1 MPMLPNC
8 QANPYVEP
16 PSFILPHSHLH
27 LMDYRRVLNPQY
39 YQTMAYHSRRF
50 RYQQS
55 RETTSSEV
63 QTEPLRT
70 STPTLGN
77 VEVVASTTSPLAE
90 VPVPQGDRPS
100 DSTSNGSFVIQTE
113 EVRIECCATP
123 VGLQVLQSHKAAEVS
138 HSFPPEAQRGANAL
152 HGPQLPLPPA
162 DQSDQQTLQVC
173 PDILLVGSPA
183 SSESAMM
190 AAEKGLSASD
200 TNGAPLVAVQEDATS
215 PHNKFINLPFDA
227 NYLDELKRMESTVW
241 STEETLVASPE
252 LDRASES
259 CIEKLELR
267 AADGITVG
275 KEMDMPA
282 AELEVGSSATNEAM
296 SEADAAQN
304 VLTAGKTQSAD
315 VVEAPYLLLLD
326 KSPTKELNQKQ
337 PQRETTVQDQQD
349 TSFESLPA
357 YLPSSSWLADFDHGQ
372 YTAKQPVFPQ
382 KERTH
387 SLLDP
392 ISRRRKLDLDYR
404 ELGVTG
410 RKSKV
415 QRYKPRGK
423 AERRSL
429 SDHECCLG
437 RTYNENVLAS
447 CGVSRKE
454 RLCTRCLAKRHL
466 RRVTSPGGA
475 NTTARKP
482 IPFQPLQSCSSCKC
496 HPDTPM
502 TGTSPGGGISPKH
515 CGRDTEGESSEN
527 GGSSS
532 CCQRLAKWRRV
543 DNSRRL
549 SDLNRPL
556 ASKQNLAALPP
567 PPPPTAA
574 YLKMREKS
582 CMCGERQRQLHQV
595 ATWQRHSS
603 YCHHGNEIQELDENS
618 VVPGAFLQ
626 KWRSREQMYLT
637 HRCHTGKWW
646 MIPEIWNNKDNANA
660 LVIVCRV

>member
-16 PSFILPHSHLH
+16 PGFILPHSHLH

-70 STPTLGN
+70 STPTSGN
-77 VEVVASTTSPLAE
+77 VEVVASTTLPLAE
-90 VPVPQGDRPS
+90 LSAPSGDRQP
-100 DSTSNGSFVIQTE
+100 DPTSNGSFVIQTE

-123 VGLQVLQSHKAAEVS
+123 VGLQVLHSHEAAEVS
-138 HSFPPEAQRGANAL
+138 RSFSQEAQRGANAL
-152 HGPQLPLPPA
+152 HSPPLPLPTA

-183 SSESAMM
+183 SSDSTIM
-190 AAEKGLSASD
+190 ATEKRLPASD
-200 TNGAPLVAVQEDATS
+200 SNGGPLVAVQENTTS
-215 PHNKFINLPFDA
+215 PHNRFINLPFDA

-241 STEETLVASPE
+241 SAEETLVACPE

-259 CIEKLELR
+259 CVEKFELQ
-267 AADGITVG
+267 ATDGTTVG
-275 KEMDMPA
+275 EEMDVPA
-282 AELEVGSSATNEAM
+282 AELEVGSSAANEAM
-296 SEADAAQN
+296 SEADAAQD
-304 VLTAGKTQSAD
+304 VVTPAETQSAD
-315 VVEAPYLLLLD
+315 VIEAPYLLLLD
-326 KSPTKELNQKQ
+326 KSPTKELDQEQ
-337 PQRETTVQDQQD
+337 PRRETTVQDQQD

-357 YLPSSSWLADFDHGQ
+357 YLPSSSWLADFDHNQ
-372 YTAKQPVFPQ
+372 YTAKLLVAPQ
-382 KERTH
+382 KEHTP
-387 SLLDP
+387 SLLEP
-392 ISRRRKLDLDYR
+392 ISRQRKLDLDYR
-404 ELGVTG
+404 ELGITR

-437 RTYNENVLAS
+437 RSYNENVLAS
-447 CGVSRKE
+447 CGGSRKE

-466 RRVTSPGGA
+466 RLVTSPGGA
-475 NTTARKP
+475 GTTARKP
-482 IPFQPLQSCSSCKC
+482 LPFQPLQSCSSCKY
-496 HPDTPM
+496 HPDTAK
-502 TGTSPGGGISPKH
+502 TGTSPGDGFSQKH
-515 CGRDTEGESSEN
+515 CGRDTDGESSEN

-532 CCQRLAKWRRV
+532 CCRRFAKWRRL
-543 DNSRRL
+543 DDSRRL

-567 PPPPTAA
+567 PPPPAAA

-582 CMCGERQRQLHQV
+582 CMCGERQRQLQQV
-595 ATWQRHSS
+595 ATWQRRN

-618 VVPGAFLQ
+618 GVPGAFLQ

-646 MIPEIWNNKDNANA
+646 MGSEI
-660 LVIVCRV
+660 

>member
-1 MPMLPNC
+1 MLPNC

-70 STPTLGN
+70 STPTLAN
-77 VEVVASTTSPLAE
+77 VEVVASNTSPLAE
-90 VPVPQGDRPS
+90 VSVPQGDRPS
-100 DSTSNGSFVIQTE
+100 DSTANGSFVIQTE

-123 VGLQVLQSHKAAEVS
+123 VGLQVLHSHEAAEVS
-138 HSFPPEAQRGANAL
+138 RSFSQEAQRGANVV
-152 HGPQLPLPPA
+152 HVPPLPLPPT

-173 PDILLVGSPA
+173 PDILLMGSPA

-190 AAEKGLSASD
+190 ATEKGSPASD
-200 TNGAPLVAVQEDATS
+200 SNGGPLVAVQENAKS
-215 PHNKFINLPFDA
+215 PHNRFINLPFDA

-241 STEETLVASPE
+241 SAEETLVASPE
-252 LDRASES
+252 QDRASDLCVEQ
-259 CIEKLELR
+259 LER
-267 AADGITVG
+267 QAADGLTVG
-275 KEMDMPA
+275 EEMDVPA
-282 AELEVGSSATNEAM
+282 AELEVGSTAANAVM
-296 SEADAAQN
+296 SEADAAQ
-304 VLTAGKTQSAD
+304 VDLTAAETQSAD
-315 VVEAPYLLLLD
+315 VVEAPYLLLLE
-326 KSPTKELNQKQ
+326 KSPTKEVDLEQ
-337 PQRETTVQDQQD
+337 PQREMTVQEQQD

-372 YTAKQPVFPQ
+372 YTAKLPVALQ
-382 KERTH
+382 KERTP
-387 SLLDP
+387 SLLD
-392 ISRRRKLDLDYR
+392 STFRRRKLDLDYR
-404 ELGVTG
+404 GLGATG

-437 RTYNENVLAS
+437 RSYNENVLAS
-447 CGVSRKE
+447 CGGSRKE
-454 RLCTRCLAKRHL
+454 RLCTRCLAKRHFRL
-466 RRVTSPGGA
+466 TSSPGGA
-475 NTTARKP
+475 STTARKP
-482 IPFQPLQSCSSCKC
+482 LPFQPLQTCSSCKC
-496 HPDTPM
+496 HSDTDK
-502 TGTSPGGGISPKH
+502 TGTSPGGGIGQKH

-527 GGSSS
+527 GGRSS
-532 CCQRLAKWRRV
+532 CCRRLAKWRRV
-543 DNSRRL
+543 DDTRRL

-567 PPPPTAA
+567 PPPPPPAAA

-582 CMCGERQRQLHQV
+582 CMCGERQRQLQQV
-595 ATWQRHSS
+595 AAWQRRS

-618 VVPGAFLQ
+618 GVPGAFLQ

-637 HRCHTGKWW
+637 HRCHTGKWCSDPG
-646 MIPEIWNNKDNANA
+646 I
-660 LVIVCRV
+660 

>member
-1 MPMLPNC
+1 MPMIPNC

-70 STPTLGN
+70 STPTSGN
-77 VEVVASTTSPLAE
+77 VEVVASTTLPLAE
-90 VPVPQGDRPS
+90 VSAPQSDRPP
-100 DSTSNGSFVIQTE
+100 DSTSNGSFLIQTE

-123 VGLQVLQSHKAAEVS
+123 VGLQVLHSHEAAEVS
-138 HSFPPEAQRGANAL
+138 RTYSQEAQRGANAL
-152 HGPQLPLPPA
+152 HGPPLPLPPA

-190 AAEKGLSASD
+190 AAEKGLPASD
-200 TNGAPLVAVQEDATS
+200 SNGAPLLAVQENASS
-215 PHNKFINLPFDA
+215 PHNRFITLPFDA

-241 STEETLVASPE
+241 SAEETLVASPE

-259 CIEKLELR
+259 CVENLELR
-267 AADGITVG
+267 AADGTTVG
-275 KEMDMPA
+275 EEMEVPA
-282 AELEVGSSATNEAM
+282 AEPEVGFGAANEAM
-296 SEADAAQN
+296 SEADAAQD
-304 VLTAGKTQSAD
+304 VLTTEETQSAD
-315 VVEAPYLLLLD
+315 VVEVPCLLLLD
-326 KSPTKELNQKQ
+326 KSPTKELDQEQ
-337 PQRETTVQDQQD
+337 PRRETTVQDQQD

-372 YTAKQPVFPQ
+372 HPAQLPVAPQ
-382 KERTH
+382 KDHTP

-392 ISRRRKLDLDYR
+392 IARRRKLDLDYR
-404 ELGVTG
+404 ELGVSS

-437 RTYNENVLAS
+437 RSYNENVPAS
-447 CGVSRKE
+447 CGGSRKE

-466 RRVTSPGGA
+466 RLVTSPGGA
-475 NTTARKP
+475 GPTARKP
-482 IPFQPLQSCSSCKC
+482 LPFQPLQSCSSCKC
-496 HPDTPM
+496 HPDTAKP
-502 TGTSPGGGISPKH
+502 GTSPGGSISQKH
-515 CGRDTEGESSEN
+515 CGLDTEGESSEN

-532 CCQRLAKWRRV
+532 CCRRLAKWRRV
-543 DNSRRL
+543 DDSRRL
-549 SDLNRPL
+549 SDFNRPL

-567 PPPPTAA
+567 PPPPAAA
-574 YLKMREKS
+574 YLRMREKS
-582 CMCGERQRQLHQV
+582 CMCSGRQLQQV
-595 ATWQRHSS
+595 AAWQRRS
-603 YCHHGNEIQELDENS
+603 YCHHSNEIQELDENS
-618 VVPGAFLQ
+618 GVPGAFLQ
-626 KWRSREQMYLT
+626 KWRNRDHMYLT
-637 HRCHTGKWW
+637 HRCHTGKCW
-646 MIPEIWNNKDNANA
+646 MGHE
-660 LVIVCRV
+660 L

>member
-1 MPMLPNC
+1 MLPNC

-70 STPTLGN
+70 STPTSGN

-90 VPVPQGDRPS
+90 VLAPQGDRPS
-100 DSTSNGSFVIQTE
+100 DPTSNGSFVIQTE

-123 VGLQVLQSHKAAEVS
+123 VGLQVLHSHEAAEVS
-138 HSFPPEAQRGANAL
+138 RSFSQEAQCGTNVL
-152 HGPQLPLPPA
+152 HGQPLPLAPA

-183 SSESAMM
+183 SSESAMI
-190 AAEKGLSASD
+190 AAEKELPASD
-200 TNGAPLVAVQEDATS
+200 LNGAPLVAVQENATS
-215 PHNKFINLPFDA
+215 PHNRFINLPFDA
-227 NYLDELKRMESTVW
+227 NYLDELKKMESTVW
-241 STEETLVASPE
+241 SAEETLVASPE
-252 LDRASES
+252 PDRASES
-259 CIEKLELR
+259 CVEKLELW
-267 AADGITVG
+267 AADRTIVG
-275 KEMDMPA
+275 EEMDVPA
-282 AELEVGSSATNEAM
+282 AEPEVGSSAANEAM
-296 SEADAAQN
+296 SKVDA
-304 VLTAGKTQSAD
+304 THEMQSAD

-326 KSPTKELNQKQ
+326 KSPTKELDQEQ
-337 PQRETTVQDQQD
+337 PRQEMTVQDQQD

-357 YLPSSSWLADFDHGQ
+357 YLPSSSWLADFDNGQ
-372 YTAKQPVFPQ
+372 CTAKLPLAPQ
-382 KERTH
+382 NESTT

-392 ISRRRKLDLDYR
+392 TSRRRKLDLDYR

-437 RTYNENVLAS
+437 RSYNGNVLAS
-447 CGVSRKE
+447 CGSSRKE

-466 RRVTSPGGA
+466 RLATSPGGA
-475 NTTARKP
+475 STTARKP
-482 IPFQPLQSCSSCKC
+482 LPFQTLQSCSSCKC
-496 HPDTPM
+496 HPDTVK
-502 TGTSPGGGISPKH
+502 TGTSPISQKH
-515 CGRDTEGESSEN
+515 CGRDTEGELLEN
-527 GGSSS
+527 GGGSS
-532 CCQRLAKWRRV
+532 CCRRLTKWRRV
-543 DNSRRL
+543 DDSRRL

-567 PPPPTAA
+567 PPPAAA

-582 CMCGERQRQLHQV
+582 CMCGERHRQLLQV
-595 ATWQRHSS
+595 AAWQRRS

-618 VVPGAFLQ
+618 GVPGPFLQ

-646 MIPEIWNNKDNANA
+646 TGPET
-660 LVIVCRV
+660 